1 VVKKV
6 KEGYKKTELGW
17 IPEEWEVNTTG
28 KIFEFIGG
36 LSISREKLGAEGV
49 NYLHYGD
56 IHKRNE
62 NFIDLEVDEQWIPK
76 FNEEYK
82 NIKNGVKLETG
93 DVVFADAS
101 EDYEG
106 IGKSV
111 SIINYDNKPFV
122 AGLHTIVGKDRN
134 NLLDEHY
141 KRYCFSTKNI
151 RKQFRVLATGTS
163 VYGISRENIKKI
175 KFLIPPLKEQQKIA
189 EILSTIDTQID
200 DTDKLIEKTK
210 ELKKGLMQRLLTK
223 GIGHTEFKITEVG
236 EIPVEWEVKS
246 LKDIS
251 NIKRG
256 ASPRPIK
263 DTRWFSEEKSIG
275 WIRISDVTASSKYLT
290 NTMQY
295 LSDEGIKKSRP
306 VKVNDLIMSICA
318 TVGKP
323 IIMKMNACIHDGFVL
338 LDEINTKKYEK
349 EFLYYVLQKYENDFK
364 SMGQMG
370 TQSNLNTELVG
381 GLIIG
386 VPALKEQQKIAYIFS
401 SVDSQIEEYENKKS
415 KLEELKKGLMQQ
427 LLTGKIRVV

>member
-1 VVKKV
+1 
-6 KEGYKKTELGW
+6 
-17 IPEEWEVNTTG
+17 
-28 KIFEFIGG
+28 
-36 LSISREKLGAEGV
+36 
-49 NYLHYGD
+49 
-56 IHKRNE
+56 
-62 NFIDLEVDEQWIPK
+62 
-76 FNEEYK
+76 
-82 NIKNGVKLETG
+82 
-93 DVVFADAS
+93 
-101 EDYEG
+101 
-106 IGKSV
+106 
-111 SIINYDNKPFV
+111 
-122 AGLHTIVGKDRN
+122 
-134 NLLDEHY
+134 
-141 KRYCFSTKNI
+141 
-151 RKQFRVLATGTS
+151 
-163 VYGISRENIKKI
+163 
-175 KFLIPPLKEQQKIA
+175 
-189 EILSTIDTQID
+189 
-200 DTDKLIEKTK
+200 
-210 ELKKGLMQRLLTK
+210 
-223 GIGHTEFKITEVG
+223 
-236 EIPVEWEVKS
+236 VEWEVKS